1 MNQAWMVDDDV
12 EMSQALKMML
22 SLLGFDVRIFDN
34 ARSGARALIT
44 DPLPNL
50 IFIDLNMPEVTGI
63 DLLDFI
69 RSKPRWN
76 RLPVIMLSAETAD
89 VVVDDAL
96 QHGADVYL
104 FKPVSMRE
112 LKEGMARALG
122 KRGAVNT
129 NIGLPGTDRSYPG

>member
-1 MNQAWMVDDDV
+1 MNQAWMIDDDT

-22 SLLGFDVRIFDN
+22 KLLDFDLRIFDN

-44 DPLPNL
+44 DPMPGLV
-50 IFIDLNMPEVTGI
+50 FIDLNMPEVTGI

-76 RLPVIMLSAETAD
+76 QLPVIMLSAETDD
-89 VVVDDAL
+89 VAVDAAL

-104 FKPVSMRE
+104 FKPVSLGE
-112 LKEGMARALG
+112 LKAGISRAFEMKAHL
-122 KRGAVNT
+122 
-129 NIGLPGTDRSYPG
+129 